1 MKNLIAVLV
10 ALIVVLALSIPA
22 LALEA
27 GPFVLSGKVT
37 SSNDKV
43 VTLDLGEKQADV
55 PVKFIPK
62 ALVKEGKV
70 KNGEKLTIAFTEEQ
84 TKQIKIYKK

>member
-1 MKNLIAVLV
+1 MKNLIA
-10 ALIVVLALSIPA
+10 LIAAFGFSLPA

-37 SSNDKV
+37 SANEKI
-43 VTLDLGEKQADV
+43 VTLDLGEQQADV
-55 PVKFIPK
+55 PTKFIPK
-62 ALVKEGKV
+62 SQIKNGKV
-70 KNGEKLTIAFTEEQ
+70 EMGAKLTMAFTEEQ